1 MKRVNASNNV
11 FAQGLVV
18 SLLSLG
24 LLGCSLQKR
33 TTLPGWHWEHEKTAI
48 HQGPISKAKTFPTD
62 RGHLVDLRL
71 RGACFQSEVD
81 PSRTLQ
87 VSEQT
92 SLPERDVDAMTML
105 VASVLDEAKKPSTLV
120 LSSADFK
127 KNAESETTEGE
138 PSEWLVAALI
148 TLAFGLVMLPSP
160 VAGIFIGLAPFLFSL
175 GQLNKLSR
183 MEEPKK
189 KKSQGKKFGYI
200 LLMLASVL
208 VSIGLASFLAFL
220 AVVDAVEGV
229 GWSFSWNYT
238 GPG

>member
-1 MKRVNASNNV
+1 MKRVKASNNV
-11 FAQGLVV
+11 FVQWLVV
-18 SLLSLG
+18 GLLSLS

-48 HQGPISKAKTFPTD
+48 HQGPISNAETFPKD
-62 RGHLVDLRL
+62 RGHLGSLRL
-71 RGACFQSEVD
+71 RGSCFQSEVD
-81 PSRTLQ
+81 LSRTLK

-92 SLPERDVDAMTML
+92 SVPERDVEALTML
-105 VASVLDEAKKPSTLV
+105 VASELDRAKKPSTLM
-120 LSSADFK
+120 LSSTDLD
-127 KNAESETTEGE
+127 KNAESETTEDE
-138 PSEWLVAALI
+138 PNEWLVAALI
-148 TLAFGLVMLPSP
+148 ILAFGLVMLPSP
-160 VAGIFIGLAPFLFSL
+160 VAGIFIGLAPFIFSL
-175 GQLNKLSR
+175 GQLKKLSR

-208 VSIGLASFLAFL
+208 VSIGLTSFLAFL